1 MTRKFLLATFVYAA
15 ITLVLGMTWHFILF
29 KDLYDSL
36 GIYNRQEPII
46 PLGFTSMLLQG
57 LIIAY
62 LYPSFNKGGRPIGQG
77 IKFALLMG
85 LFMFSVSTLANAAK
99 IHVASMSTWLMVQIA
114 FHLIQFTAV
123 GIGISLIYGPASRER
138 THGL

>member
-1 MTRKFLLATFVYAA
+1 MTRTFLLATFVYAA

-62 LYPSFNKGGRPIGQG
+62 LYPSFNKGGHPISQG

-99 IHVASMSTWLMVQIA
+99 IHVASMSTWLMVQTA
-114 FHLIQFTAV
+114 FHLIQFTVVGV
-123 GIGISLIYGPASRER
+123 GIGLIYGPAPREHA
-138 THGL
+138 HGL